1 MTTLL
6 ERIFKVKVLRKVA
19 ILILVLLISLLST
32 NAFSQG
38 DNETLQV
45 IDQLLNQG
53 ENQQALH
60 LLQKVPE
67 TVKGSL
73 WRKARVQY
81 EMGRIAE
88 SKSRRMEF
96 FRQAEKYARDA
107 IAIDPDNSEN
117 YKWLAIALGGQA
129 KYSATKDQIH
139 QSREIKENIEK
150 SLELNPDD
158 DISCLVLSR
167 WNYKVSALGFFSRTI
182 VRIVYGGLPKA
193 SLDEAEN
200 LLWKAIKLHDRVTHR
215 YNLAKVYHRM
225 DRRNDAIKQLHL
237 ALSLPVTF
245 PEEVED
251 QRKAK
256 RKLQKWQ
263 K

>member
-1 MTTLL
+1 
-6 ERIFKVKVLRKVA
+6 VKVLRKVA
-19 ILILVLLISLLST
+19 ISILVLLISLLST

-45 IDQLLNQG
+45 VDQLLNQG

-139 QSREIKENIEK
+139 QSREIK
-150 SLELNPDD
+150 
-158 DISCLVLSR
+158 
-167 WNYKVSALGFFSRTI
+167 
-182 VRIVYGGLPKA
+182 
-193 SLDEAEN
+193 
-200 LLWKAIKLHDRVTHR
+200 
-215 YNLAKVYHRM
+215 
-225 DRRNDAIKQLHL
+225 
-237 ALSLPVTF
+237 
-245 PEEVED
+245 
-251 QRKAK
+251 
-256 RKLQKWQ
+256 
-263 K
+263 

>member
-1 MTTLL
+1 LTTLL
-6 ERIFKVKVLRKVA
+6 ERIFKVKALRKVA
-19 ILILVLLISLLST
+19 ISILVLLIPLLST
-32 NAFSQG
+32 NAFCLG
-38 DNETLQV
+38 DKETLQAV
-45 IDQLLNQG
+45 DQLLNQG

-67 TVKGSL
+67 TVEGKL

-88 SKSRRMEF
+88 AESHRMEF

-107 IAIDPDNSEN
+107 IAIDPNNSEN

-129 KYSATKDQIH
+129 KYSATKEQIH

-158 DISCLVLSR
+158 DISYLVLSR
-167 WNYKVSALGFFSRTI
+167 WNYKISALGFFSRAI

-193 SLDEAEN
+193 SFDEAEK

-237 ALSLPVTF
+237 ALSLPITF
-245 PEEVED
+245 PEEAEE
-251 QRKAK
+251 QSKAK